1 MKKRIGILLTVILV
15 LPVTAQA
22 AQLLA
27 GAAKVDITDERGPV
41 NDRLY
46 ARALVLKSG
55 DTVAL
60 LVTVDDVSF
69 GEIGYIKNDYLPN
82 VRSKIQ
88 KESGIPPG
96 NTIFNASHCHGI
108 VHPDIE
114 ARTVEA
120 VKAAALEEEM
130 CTFTHILLTL
140 LTLLTLLLTFTEFTD
155 SASDIY

>member
-1 MKKRIGILLTVILV
+1 MTEKKYPSVHGKFNSSLSLLAILIAGIVLTEKVK
-15 LPVTAQA
+15 A

-60 LVTVDDVSF
+60 LVTVDAVSF

-82 VRSKIQ
+82 VRTKLQ
-88 KESGIPPG
+88 KELGIPPG

-108 VHPDIE
+108 VHSDIE
-114 ARTVEA
+114 ARTVKA
-120 VKAAALEEEM
+120 VKAGS
-130 CTFTHILLTL
+130 FLLPRFGTG
-140 LTLLTLLLTFTEFTD
+140 
-155 SASDIY
+155 AR

>member
-1 MKKRIGILLTVILV
+1 MKRQVCILLAAILI
-15 LPVTAQA
+15 LPVTVQA

-27 GAAKVDITDERGPV
+27 GAAKVDITDESGPV

-60 LVTVDDVSF
+60 LVTVDAVSF
-69 GEIGYIKNDYLPN
+69 GEIGHIKNDYLPN
-82 VRSKIQ
+82 VRAKLQ
-88 KESGIPPG
+88 KELGIPPG

-114 ARTVEA
+114 AKTVEA
-120 VKAAALEEEM
+120 VKAATRNLVPVKTGAGVGRAARIMEHRRL
-130 CTFTHILLTL
+130 I
-140 LTLLTLLLTFTEFTD
+140 
-155 SASDIY
+155 